1 MPCTAPVTWTLGM
14 LWILL
19 ILGGLW
25 NIASP
30 SYGGEREYFAT
41 KEKASVKFLNKHETY
56 ALTGDTSSI
65 EFSDGHKSVI
75 VRTLTKVDEFIA
87 TYYASV
93 VEELNAPWT
102 FALIDSYST
111 DTTPFVK
118 DGVIILYTYSLEWN
132 MTDKCQIHL
141 DLLYLRLEQL
151 HAIPAKPMHGLNVPP
166 WRARDRKWTKADL
179 IPTCNYFLK

>member
-1 MPCTAPVTWTLGM
+1 MPATCTAPITYTLGM
-14 LWILL
+14 LWFLL
-19 ILGGLW
+19 VLGGLW
-25 NIASP
+25 SVATQ
-30 SYGGEREYFAT
+30 GGERECFS
-41 KEKASVKFLNKHETY
+41 EKVTFLNKHETY

-75 VRTLTKVDEFIA
+75 ASTLAKIDKFIA

-93 VEELNAPWT
+93 AEDVNAPWT

-118 DGVIILYTYSLEWN
+118 DGVIVLYTYSLEWD
-132 MTDKCQIHL
+132 MKDKCQIHL

-151 HAIPAKPMHGLNVPP
+151 HAMPAKPLSGLNVPP
-166 WRARDRKWTKADL
+166 WRARDRQWTKADVL
-179 IPTCNYFLK
+179 PTCKYFLN